1 MTTRKGRAGHR
12 PLSVK
17 NTMHLVL
24 RSSHATGDYSFK
36 KPQTAQKIK
45 TIIKKF
51 SEKYSVQVVSL
62 ANVGNHLHFHLKL
75 SNRNSY
81 KPFIRAVSAAIA
93 MAASNTSRWTKSL
106 KDKGIKQFWDY
117 RPFTRIIEGLRA
129 FVGVSDYIKINQ
141 LEGLGLPRYQA
152 TFFIKTKSLVISGF
166 G

>member
-1 MTTRKGRAGHR
+1 MTTRRGRTGHR

-24 RSSHATGDYSFK
+24 RSSQAVGDYSFR

-45 TIIKKF
+45 AIIKKF
-51 SEKYSVQVVSL
+51 SEKYSVRVVSL

-75 SNRNSY
+75 SNRNTY
-81 KPFIRAVSAAIA
+81 KPFIRAISAAIA

-106 KDKGIKQFWDY
+106 KDKGIKKFWDY

-129 FVGVSDYIKINQ
+129 FVGLGDYIKINQ
-141 LEGLGLPRYQA
+141 LEGLGLPKHQA
-152 TFFIKTKSLVISGF
+152 TFFIKTKTLHIQEYG
-166 G
+166 